1 MENIRRRM
9 YSFSPLG
16 QTCCKCNE
24 EEKEYSMHVELN
36 YISFVSNG
44 KTLTNFF
51 KCTLYGLYIGW
62 CVILCP
68 RPIVTNYYT
77 KLGCYD

>member
-1 MENIRRRM
+1 M

-24 EEKEYSMHVELN
+24 EEEEYSMHVELN
-36 YISFVSNG
+36 YMSFVSIILSEMV
-44 KTLTNFF
+44 KLLTNFF
-51 KCTLYGLYIGW
+51 KCTLDGLYIGW
-62 CVILCP
+62 CMILCP